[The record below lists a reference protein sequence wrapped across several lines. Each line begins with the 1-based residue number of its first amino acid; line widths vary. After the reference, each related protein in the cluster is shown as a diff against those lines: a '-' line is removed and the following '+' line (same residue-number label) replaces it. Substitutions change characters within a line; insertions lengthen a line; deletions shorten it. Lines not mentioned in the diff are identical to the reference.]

1 MIARVQERLRN
12 LLQQTASRLA
22 EAARLPGVIV
32 KDTEVTLGT
41 LQSPPKPR
49 ERNYADDATLAPP
62 SPSPEEQASPIDM
75 SASVETIAE
84 QMLTLVDIVSSQE
97 KDIKALKEQCRRL
110 EEHNQAIMVAFSA
123 FFHVLAVGRV
133 AKSSE
138 IATLLQSISK
148 IAEQEGRPREA
159 VTFLQ
164 NLAKMVPGHPE
175 SSSGE

>member
-1 MIARVQERLRN
+1 MIARVQERLRS
-12 LLQQTASRLA
+12 LLQQTASRIA
-22 EAARLPGVIV
+22 DAARLPAVRV
-32 KDTEVTLGT
+32 EDADAAPDDL
-41 LQSPPKPR
+41 PPPSRPR
-49 ERNYADDATLAPP
+49 ESNSVTGEAITPAP
-62 SPSPEEQASPIDM
+62 SEEQAIPTDM
-75 SASVETIAE
+75 SASVDILAE

-133 AKSSE
+133 AKASE
-138 IATLLQSISK
+138 IATLLQNIST
-148 IAEQEGRPREA
+148 IAAQEGRPAEA

-175 SSSGE
+175 A